1 MIPHRHINFLHK
13 KNDFDTTEPPKKRV
27 PIFVLISVLLLAV
40 VMASTLAVMGMHQSV
55 DSVEYDPI
63 TLEPKK
69 PEGFFKKLTYL
80 VFKKEVTLVG
90 EKRDRINVL
99 LLGIGGPGHDGPY
112 LTDTIMIASI
122 KPSTQEVALISIP
135 RDLGVQ
141 IKNRG
146 VYKINHAN
154 AFGEMEKSNW
164 GSAYATEVISD
175 VFELDIHYYVRLD
188 FKAFEEIIDE
198 VGGVRIEVERAF
210 TDYTYPGPRY
220 SYQTV
225 TFQTGPQTMNGDT
238 ALKYVRSRHGNNG
251 EGSDFARAKRQQ
263 KVIVAL
269 KEKILSF
276 GTLAN
281 PIRIK
286 KIMDALEKNMT
297 TNMQFDEVIEFVRIA
312 RELNATEIK
321 TLVLDNSVNGFLVN
335 GTTPGGAYIL
345 SPKTGSFAEINQ
357 AIQNIFDSDVMTIT
371 HSTPTE
377 QTPPPMSEDASLEIQ
392 NGTWSAGLAAR
403 AKQRLVDASMFVD
416 TIGNVPPENKPITSS
431 GIYVLSSS
439 VTETARSIETLLKIP
454 IRTDIPENLAPL
466 ASNTNIM
473 VILGDDFVE

>member
-13 KNDFDTTEPPKKRV
+13 KNDFDTAEPKTRT
-27 PIFVLISVLLLAV
+27 PIFAFVGVLILAIVL
-40 VMASTLAVMGMHQSV
+40 ASTLAVMGMYQSA
-55 DSVEYDPI
+55 DSIEYDPI
-63 TLEPKK
+63 TLEPRQ

-80 VFKKEVTLVG
+80 VFKKDTTLVG

-112 LTDTIMIASI
+112 LTDSIMIASI
-122 KPSTQEVALISIP
+122 KPSTREAALISIP

-154 AFGEMEKSNW
+154 AFGEMEKANW
-164 GSAYATEVISD
+164 GSAYATEVISEA
-175 VFELDIHYYVRLD
+175 FELDIHYYVRLD

-198 VGGVRIEVERAF
+198 VGGVRVEVDRSF
-210 TDYTYPGPRY
+210 TDHMYPGPRY
-220 SYQTV
+220 SYQTI
-225 TFQTGPQTMNGDT
+225 TFPAGPQTMNGDM

-286 KIMDALEKNMT
+286 KIMDSLEKHMT
-297 TNMQFDEVIEFVRIA
+297 TNMQFDEIIEFVRIA
-312 RELNATEIK
+312 RELSTTEIK

-345 SPKTGSFAEINQ
+345 SPRTGSFAEINH
-357 AIQNIFDSDVMTIT
+357 AIQNIFDSDVATIAHT
-371 HSTPTE
+371 VSTE
-377 QTPPPMSEDASLEIQ
+377 HTPPPVSEDASLEIQ

-403 AKQRLVDASMFVD
+403 AKQRLVDASIFVD
-416 TIGNVPPENKPITSS
+416 TIGNVPPEKKPITSS

-439 VTETARSIETLLKIP
+439 VMDTARSIETKLKIP
-454 IRTDIPENLAPL
+454 IRTDIPNNLAPL

-473 VILGDDFVE
+473 IILGNDFVE